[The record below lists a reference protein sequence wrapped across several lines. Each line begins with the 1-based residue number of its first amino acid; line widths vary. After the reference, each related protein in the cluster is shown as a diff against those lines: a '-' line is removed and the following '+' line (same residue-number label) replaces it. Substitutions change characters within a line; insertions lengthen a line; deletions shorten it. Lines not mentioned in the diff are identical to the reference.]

1 MDNSIQESL
10 LVPEELSNVDLK
22 TRIWT
27 ESKMIWKIAFPAMVA
42 RVTSFGMI
50 VVTQAFL
57 GHIGKLELAA
67 FALLQ
72 SFIVRFINGILIGM
86 SSATETLCGQAFGAR
101 HDHMMGIYLQRSW
114 IVDGAAATI
123 LLPLVIFAAPIFRL
137 LGQEEDVAIAAGNM
151 SPWFIPYVY
160 YLVFSLTIQMYLQAQ
175 LKNKVVGWF
184 SAISFVLHILLS
196 WIFVNKL
203 ELGTAGAM
211 GALTISTWSLVI
223 GLLVYIFG
231 GWCPNTWKGFT
242 KAAFADILP
251 VVKLSISSGFMIC
264 LEIWYNSIIILA
276 AGYVKN
282 ATTAISAFS
291 LCHNI
296 LTWEFMLSFGFLG
309 AACVR
314 VANEL
319 GRGNPKAAKFSVE
332 IILSTS
338 IIIGVL
344 IWVLCLIFGKEISRF
359 LTSDEEVAE
368 TVSSLAVLL
377 AFSILLNSVQPVL
390 TGVAVGA
397 GVQSMVAFVNL
408 GSYYIIGL
416 PAGILLG
423 YVVHLEVQCKRL
435 YSPTS
440 SGGLIGMS
448 SLEIRYNS
456 TIILAA
462 GYMKNATTAVSVFSL
477 CHNIDPFMRIHAYRW
492 LSWRCMVHL
501 TLHCFALLDVED
513 DSLSLSSIEWSISLE
528 NNVFMMRCELYISS
542 KTTLPP
548 HCPAIDTENSV
559 VSKAANSHWIRQ
571 DKLILHALLASTSTT
586 ITPLLALCKTSY
598 EAWNKLTCLY
608 AGKSLTCAI
617 ELKEDL
623 TLNHSGSRTVTE
635 FLKAIKLTTD
645 ELSRIDHLVT
655 NDDLTL
661 YVLNGLG
668 PDFKEIAAPI
678 RAREHPIRFEE
689 LHDLLIGHESYL
701 HRLEQQTMQ
710 PLVSIENFTQ
720 HRHFHV
726 GKNGQRFYSKIRD
739 STKQNTYNSSFRK
752 YKPKCQLCDQLG
764 HTAKTCSKRNSSN
777 FSANYAASSKSKD
790 SKWLVD
796 LAASHNMT
804 PNLSN
809 LSIYSKYDG
818 TDEVL
823 LGDGSDRITGAT
835 LLKGACE
842 DGVYPLPETMT
853 MASKPV
859 IAYVHECTTTDEWHK
874 QLGHPS
880 SKIAQHLI
888 RTFSL
893 LVRKTKEN
901 SSLCISCSHNKA
913 HRQTFQSHGFVSTA
927 PLEYNY
933 TDV

>member
-1 MDNSIQESL
+1 MVLYIMDNSIQESL

-251 VVKLSISSGFMIC
+251 VVKLSISS
-264 LEIWYNSIIILA
+264 
-276 AGYVKN
+276 
-282 ATTAISAFS
+282 ATTSLHGNSCLALAF
-291 LCHNI
+291 LALH
-296 LTWEFMLSFGFLG
+296 
-309 AACVR
+309 
-314 VANEL
+314 ANEL
-319 GRGNPKAAKFSVE
+319 GRGNAKAAKFSIK

-338 IIIGVL
+338 IVIGVGF
-344 IWVLCLIFGKEISRF
+344 WVLCLIFGEEIAHF

-377 AFSILLNSVQPVL
+377 AFSILLNS
-390 TGVAVGA
+390 VAVGA

-423 YVVHLEVQCKRL
+423 YVVHLEVQGL
-435 YSPTS
+435 WMGLL
-440 SGGLIGMS
+440 SG
-448 SLEIRYNS
+448 
-456 TIILAA
+456 
-462 GYMKNATTAVSVFSL
+462 
-477 CHNIDPFMRIHAYRW
+477 
-492 LSWRCMVHL
+492 
-501 TLHCFALLDVED
+501 
-513 DSLSLSSIEWSISLE
+513 
-528 NNVFMMRCELYISS
+528 
-542 KTTLPP
+542 
-548 HCPAIDTENSV
+548 V
-559 VSKAANSHWIRQ
+559 VVQ
-571 DKLILHALLASTSTT
+571 TLILSYIIWRTDWDEQVNKASER
-586 ITPLLALCKTSY
+586 LKRWFL
-598 EAWNKLTCLY
+598 
-608 AGKSLTCAI
+608 KSEKDAI
-617 ELKEDL
+617 E
-623 TLNHSGSRTVTE
+623 S
-635 FLKAIKLTTD
+635 
-645 ELSRIDHLVT
+645 
-655 NDDLTL
+655 
-661 YVLNGLG
+661 
-668 PDFKEIAAPI
+668 
-678 RAREHPIRFEE
+678 
-689 LHDLLIGHESYL
+689 
-701 HRLEQQTMQ
+701 
-710 PLVSIENFTQ
+710 
-720 HRHFHV
+720 
-726 GKNGQRFYSKIRD
+726 
-739 STKQNTYNSSFRK
+739 ST
-752 YKPKCQLCDQLG
+752 P
-764 HTAKTCSKRNSSN
+764 A
-777 FSANYAASSKSKD
+777 
-790 SKWLVD
+790 
-796 LAASHNMT
+796 
-804 PNLSN
+804 
-809 LSIYSKYDG
+809 
-818 TDEVL
+818 
-823 LGDGSDRITGAT
+823 
-835 LLKGACE
+835 
-842 DGVYPLPETMT
+842 
-853 MASKPV
+853 
-859 IAYVHECTTTDEWHK
+859 
-874 QLGHPS
+874 
-880 SKIAQHLI
+880 
-888 RTFSL
+888 
-893 LVRKTKEN
+893 
-901 SSLCISCSHNKA
+901 
-913 HRQTFQSHGFVSTA
+913 
-927 PLEYNY
+927 
-933 TDV
+933 

>member
-1 MDNSIQESL
+1 MNKKEKCIIMDNSMQESL

-27 ESKMIWKIAFPAMVA
+27 ESRLIWKIAFPAMVA

-114 IVDGAAATI
+114 IVDGAGATI

-137 LGQEEDVAIAAGNM
+137 LGQVEDVAIAAGNM

-203 ELGTAGAM
+203 GLGTAGAM

-251 VVKLSISSGFMIC
+251 VVKLSISSGFMMC

-344 IWVLCLIFGKEISRF
+344 IWVLCLIFGEEISRF

-368 TVSSLAVLL
+368 TVSSLSVLL

-390 TGVAVGA
+390 TGNHPEGQYIFGTSFHGCVAVGA

-423 YVVHLEVQCKRL
+423 YVVHLEVQGL
-435 YSPTS
+435 WMGLL
-440 SGGLIGMS
+440 SG
-448 SLEIRYNS
+448 
-456 TIILAA
+456 
-462 GYMKNATTAVSVFSL
+462 
-477 CHNIDPFMRIHAYRW
+477 
-492 LSWRCMVHL
+492 
-501 TLHCFALLDVED
+501 
-513 DSLSLSSIEWSISLE
+513 
-528 NNVFMMRCELYISS
+528 
-542 KTTLPP
+542 
-548 HCPAIDTENSV
+548 V
-559 VSKAANSHWIRQ
+559 VVQ
-571 DKLILHALLASTSTT
+571 TLILSYIIWRTDWDEQVNKASER
-586 ITPLLALCKTSY
+586 LRRWFL
-598 EAWNKLTCLY
+598 
-608 AGKSLTCAI
+608 KSEKDAI
-617 ELKEDL
+617 E
-623 TLNHSGSRTVTE
+623 S
-635 FLKAIKLTTD
+635 
-645 ELSRIDHLVT
+645 
-655 NDDLTL
+655 
-661 YVLNGLG
+661 
-668 PDFKEIAAPI
+668 
-678 RAREHPIRFEE
+678 
-689 LHDLLIGHESYL
+689 
-701 HRLEQQTMQ
+701 
-710 PLVSIENFTQ
+710 
-720 HRHFHV
+720 
-726 GKNGQRFYSKIRD
+726 
-739 STKQNTYNSSFRK
+739 ST
-752 YKPKCQLCDQLG
+752 P
-764 HTAKTCSKRNSSN
+764 A
-777 FSANYAASSKSKD
+777 
-790 SKWLVD
+790 
-796 LAASHNMT
+796 
-804 PNLSN
+804 
-809 LSIYSKYDG
+809 
-818 TDEVL
+818 
-823 LGDGSDRITGAT
+823 
-835 LLKGACE
+835 
-842 DGVYPLPETMT
+842 
-853 MASKPV
+853 
-859 IAYVHECTTTDEWHK
+859 
-874 QLGHPS
+874 
-880 SKIAQHLI
+880 
-888 RTFSL
+888 
-893 LVRKTKEN
+893 
-901 SSLCISCSHNKA
+901 
-913 HRQTFQSHGFVSTA
+913 
-927 PLEYNY
+927 
-933 TDV
+933 

>member
-1 MDNSIQESL
+1 MSILYKEKLCSGMNKKEKCIIMDNSIQESL

-423 YVVHLEVQCKRL
+423 YVVHLEVQGL
-435 YSPTS
+435 WMGLL
-440 SGGLIGMS
+440 SG
-448 SLEIRYNS
+448 
-456 TIILAA
+456 
-462 GYMKNATTAVSVFSL
+462 
-477 CHNIDPFMRIHAYRW
+477 
-492 LSWRCMVHL
+492 
-501 TLHCFALLDVED
+501 
-513 DSLSLSSIEWSISLE
+513 
-528 NNVFMMRCELYISS
+528 
-542 KTTLPP
+542 
-548 HCPAIDTENSV
+548 V
-559 VSKAANSHWIRQ
+559 VVQ
-571 DKLILHALLASTSTT
+571 TLILSYIIWRTDWDEQVNKASER
-586 ITPLLALCKTSY
+586 LRRWFL
-598 EAWNKLTCLY
+598 
-608 AGKSLTCAI
+608 KSEKDAI
-617 ELKEDL
+617 E
-623 TLNHSGSRTVTE
+623 S
-635 FLKAIKLTTD
+635 
-645 ELSRIDHLVT
+645 
-655 NDDLTL
+655 
-661 YVLNGLG
+661 
-668 PDFKEIAAPI
+668 
-678 RAREHPIRFEE
+678 
-689 LHDLLIGHESYL
+689 
-701 HRLEQQTMQ
+701 
-710 PLVSIENFTQ
+710 
-720 HRHFHV
+720 
-726 GKNGQRFYSKIRD
+726 
-739 STKQNTYNSSFRK
+739 ST
-752 YKPKCQLCDQLG
+752 P
-764 HTAKTCSKRNSSN
+764 A
-777 FSANYAASSKSKD
+777 
-790 SKWLVD
+790 
-796 LAASHNMT
+796 
-804 PNLSN
+804 
-809 LSIYSKYDG
+809 
-818 TDEVL
+818 
-823 LGDGSDRITGAT
+823 
-835 LLKGACE
+835 
-842 DGVYPLPETMT
+842 
-853 MASKPV
+853 
-859 IAYVHECTTTDEWHK
+859 
-874 QLGHPS
+874 
-880 SKIAQHLI
+880 
-888 RTFSL
+888 
-893 LVRKTKEN
+893 
-901 SSLCISCSHNKA
+901 
-913 HRQTFQSHGFVSTA
+913 
-927 PLEYNY
+927 
-933 TDV
+933 